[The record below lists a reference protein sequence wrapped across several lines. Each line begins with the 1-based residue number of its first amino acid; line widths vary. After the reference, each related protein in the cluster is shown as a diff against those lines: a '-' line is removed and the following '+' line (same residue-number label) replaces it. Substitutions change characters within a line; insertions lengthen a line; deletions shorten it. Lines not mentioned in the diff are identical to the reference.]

1 MKKITY
7 KDLATLCDYKKDH
20 RFERI
25 GCNHYIE
32 DNDDTVKVITKV
44 KLPIYIAL
52 FIPACI
58 FQAVALVFDGGLK
71 EFSVEP
77 RTLHSETVWKN
88 SKSYKKF
95 AEND

>member
-20 RFERI
+20 RLERI
-25 GCNHYIE
+25 GCNHYIK
-32 DNDDTVKVITKV
+32 DNDDYVEVITKV

-71 EFSVEP
+71 EFEIES
-77 RTLHSETVWKN
+77 RTLHSKIVWKN
-88 SKSYKKF
+88 SKCYKKF
-95 AEND
+95 MEKD